1 MGQDTRT
8 LLTKG
13 QYRNENAFSWFLAGE
28 TKRKSG
34 KNEGEKIKMTSLE
47 VYSATIQSQKNY
59 PTIITQYGFFLSFSV
74 EFHFKIQQ
82 P

>member
-1 MGQDTRT
+1 MLFLG
-8 LLTKG
+8 LT
-13 QYRNENAFSWFLAGE
+13 GE
-28 TKRKSG
+28 TKRKKSG
-34 KNEGEKIKMTSLE
+34 KKEEEKSRFTSLE
-47 VYSATIQSQKNY
+47 VYSATIQSQKND